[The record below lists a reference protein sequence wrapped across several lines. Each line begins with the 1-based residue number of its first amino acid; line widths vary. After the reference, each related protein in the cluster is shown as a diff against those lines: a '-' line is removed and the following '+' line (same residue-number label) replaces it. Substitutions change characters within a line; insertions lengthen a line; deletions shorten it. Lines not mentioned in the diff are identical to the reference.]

1 MKILNSFDF
10 PCRVF
15 NSESLTFVGDYEPGE
30 IVQVKRCGKKYI
42 CAIFIPILVILLW
55 FVPDMWILIHE
66 ENEQLHNEIEAY
78 EKSTDL
84 SMSILGTEYLAG
96 KYATFKGA
104 APEDPDTI
112 FRFVCECGAWYPEII
127 MAQLVLESRTF
138 NSEVAENAKNGFG
151 MKKCGEGPK
160 SRSNLQIPGVNYKGY
175 GIYMNW
181 YHSILDRHMW
191 DLWIFKGEK
200 PTIDKYLEKI
210 GNIYAEDP
218 DYISKVQKI
227 ANDWK
232 GKADAYRIEVAE
244 VYPL

>member
-10 PCRVF
+10 PCKVF

-30 IVQVKRCGKKYI
+30 IVQVKRCGIKRGWRKYI
-42 CAIFIPILVILLW
+42 CAIFIPILIILLW
-55 FVPDMWILIHE
+55 A
-66 ENEQLHNEIEAY
+66 ENEQLREEIEVY
-78 EKSTDL
+78 EKTTDL
-84 SMSILGTEYLAG
+84 SMSILDTEYLVG
-96 KYATFKGA
+96 KYATFKGTV
-104 APEDPDTI
+104 PEEQDTI

-127 MAQLVLESRTF
+127 MAQLILESRTF
-138 NSEVAENAKNGFG
+138 GSDIGKNAKNGFG

-175 GIYMNW
+175 GVYMNW

-200 PTIDKYLEKI
+200 PTLDKYLEKI

-218 DYISKVQKI
+218 DYISKVLRI
-227 ANDWK
+227 ANEWK
-232 GKADAYRIEVAE
+232 PKADAYLIEIVE
-244 VYPL
+244 VDSLQ

>member
-10 PCRVF
+10 PCKVF

-30 IVQVKRCGKKYI
+30 IVQVKRCGIKRGWRKYI
-42 CAIFIPILVILLW
+42 CAIFIPILIILLW
-55 FVPDMWILIHE
+55 A
-66 ENEQLHNEIEAY
+66 ENEQLREEIEVC
-78 EKSTDL
+78 EKTTDL
-84 SMSILGTEYLAG
+84 SMSILDTEYLVG

-104 APEDPDTI
+104 VPEEQDTI

-127 MAQLVLESRTF
+127 MAQLILESRTF
-138 NSEVAENAKNGFG
+138 GSDIGKNAKNGFG

-200 PTIDKYLEKI
+200 PTLDKYLEKI

-218 DYISKVQKI
+218 DYISKVLRI
-227 ANDWK
+227 ANEWK
-232 GKADAYRIEVAE
+232 PKADAYLIEIAE
-244 VYPL
+244 VDSLQ

>member
-1 MKILNSFDF
+1 MKVFDF

-15 NSESLTFVGDYEPGE
+15 NSESLTFIGDYKPGE
-30 IVQVKRCGKKYI
+30 VAVVKSRGRKLLCMFLPMLI
-42 CAIFIPILVILLW
+42 ILLW
-55 FVPDMWILIHE
+55 LVPFVMWIPIHE
-66 ENEQLHNEIEAY
+66 ENEQLREEIEVY
-78 EKSTDL
+78 EKTTDL

-104 APEDPDTI
+104 VPEEQDTI

-127 MAQLVLESRTF
+127 MAQLILESRTF
-138 NSEVAENAKNGFG
+138 GSDVGENAKNGFG

-200 PTIDKYLEKI
+200 PTLDKYLEKI
-210 GNIYAEDP
+210 GSIYAEDP
-218 DYISKVQKI
+218 DYISKVLRL
-227 ANDWK
+227 ANEWK
-232 GKADAYRIEVAE
+232 PKADAYLIEIAE
-244 VYPL
+244 VDTLQ